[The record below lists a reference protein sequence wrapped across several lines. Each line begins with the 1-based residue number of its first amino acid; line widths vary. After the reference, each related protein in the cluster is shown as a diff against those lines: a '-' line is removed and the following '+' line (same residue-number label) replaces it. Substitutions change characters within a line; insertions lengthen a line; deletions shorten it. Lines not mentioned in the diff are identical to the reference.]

1 MNELDISVQKLLLK
15 MEQELLAA
23 KASGTN
29 SQVRERVQAI
39 KTLCELVL
47 ESQTGETTRELPRM
61 NPVIPTN
68 ERQILT
74 PSPLQTQ
81 LKKLQ
86 IDDESNGDSLFDF

>member
-1 MNELDISVQKLLLK
+1 VNELDISVQKLLLK
-15 MEQELLAA
+15 MEQELQAA
-23 KASGTN
+23 KSSGTN

-47 ESQTGETTRELPRM
+47 ESQTGETTRDLPRSQ
-61 NPVIPTN
+61 PVIPAIG
-68 ERQILT
+68 EQILT

-81 LKKLQ
+81 PKKLQ

>member
-1 MNELDISVQKLLLK
+1 MD
-15 MEQELLAA
+15 QELQAA
-23 KASGTN
+23 KSSGTN

-47 ESQTGETTRELPRM
+47 ESQMGETTRELPRA
-61 NPVIPTN
+61 NPMVPTN
-68 ERQILT
+68 EKQILT

-81 LKKLQ
+81 PKKLQ

>member
-1 MNELDISVQKLLLK
+1 MDISVQKLLLK
-15 MEQELLAA
+15 MDQELQAA
-23 KASGTN
+23 KSSGTN

-47 ESQTGETTRELPRM
+47 ESQMGETTRELPRANLM
-61 NPVIPTN
+61 IPTN
-68 ERQILT
+68 EKQILT

-81 LKKLQ
+81 PKKLQ

>member
-1 MNELDISVQKLLLK
+1 MDISVQKLLLK
-15 MEQELLAA
+15 MDQELQAA
-23 KASGTN
+23 KSSGTN

-47 ESQTGETTRELPRM
+47 ESQMGETTRELPRA
-61 NPVIPTN
+61 NPMVPTN
-68 ERQILT
+68 EKQILT

-81 LKKLQ
+81 PKKLQ

>member
-1 MNELDISVQKLLLK
+1 MDISVQKLLLK
-15 MEQELLAA
+15 MEQELQAA
-23 KASGTN
+23 KSSGTN

-47 ESQTGETTRELPRM
+47 ESQMGEPTHELPRA
-61 NPVIPTN
+61 NPMIPIK
-68 ERQILT
+68 EKQILT

-81 LKKLQ
+81 PKKLQ